1 MKFVFSRAEVF
12 TNARAKYF
20 FRSDGSKYLR
30 SITAFPDPIFKK
42 SGFEEIR
49 DETKKKG
56 LISEPNPENAEENR
70 RKSFYRARNKLF
82 DLLLCNGQLG
92 YFVTLTIDEKK
103 AERHEYADVIKKLS
117 NLLDN
122 SVRRKGLAYV
132 LVPEF
137 HKDGAV
143 HFHGIMNADALGCV
157 RAVSP
162 HTLREL
168 STAKGKPIYNLKGY
182 TLGFSTA
189 IPIGENE
196 RERNAVAKYVYKYIT
211 KTHGEKVGGRYYL
224 SGGALRRPE
233 YECLDLNYFE
243 IPCEP
248 IHLSWG
254 GECKVY
260 KLPEAP
266 EGAQEP

>member
-20 FRSDGSKYLR
+20 FRSDGSRYLR

-92 YFVTLTIDEKK
+92 YFVTLTVDEKK
-103 AERHEYADVIKKLS
+103 ADRHEYADVIKKLS

-132 LVPEF
+132 LDQSALTAESLAF
-137 HKDGAV
+137 AV
-143 HFHGIMNADALGCV
+143 NSVYANRFN
-157 RAVSP
+157 
-162 HTLREL
+162 LR
-168 STAKGKPIYNLKGY
+168 
-182 TLGFSTA
+182 
-189 IPIGENE
+189 
-196 RERNAVAKYVYKYIT
+196 RNAEKHPVKSANREIT
-211 KTHGEKVGGRYYL
+211 RIIADY
-224 SGGALRRPE
+224 RR
-233 YECLDLNYFE
+233 
-243 IPCEP
+243 
-248 IHLSWG
+248 
-254 GECKVY
+254 
-260 KLPEAP
+260 
-266 EGAQEP
+266 